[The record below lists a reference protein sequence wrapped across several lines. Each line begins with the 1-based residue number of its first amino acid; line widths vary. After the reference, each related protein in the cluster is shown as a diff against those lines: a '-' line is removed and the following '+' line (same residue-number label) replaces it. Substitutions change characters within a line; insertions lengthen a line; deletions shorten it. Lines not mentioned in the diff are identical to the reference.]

1 MRRIRRKKD
10 RSNESEAQPG
20 PDDADDADDG
30 VNFDDLITRELGSP
44 SVTDF
49 GEDRTIPAPE
59 DGSLAGP
66 RVDVTLEGSDA
77 ENARLRAELLN
88 PPAPTA
94 GPSAAATVA
103 AARASVMT
111 KASPPAM
118 PGSAPTSPTEP
129 VLGETPLADMTS
141 QDTPTVDMSG
151 VESSRIQSAAVPAS
165 AVPASAEAASVM
177 PAGVMPS
184 VEVDASPQAVSD
196 ATADADSVLEPHDAL
211 IVPPEP
217 NQLPATGEPLQET
230 PQPRPRPQTQP
241 QPISAPGGRGASG
254 FSQLGFWDRYEEA
267 TAAAELFTVPP
278 AAVTVVIGSL
288 DVAVPIVER
297 CQSNHWVSDCEVF
310 VLSERE
316 QVPGQPTWTMV
327 RRPSEIVSVLES
339 GESDFPLLV
348 IDVPRELPAWIRP
361 LIVRLRQGGVGLVHY
376 VLGDDPSDEDLA
388 TWHGELGRPSVLDLA
403 APVGPDRVLELLDR
417 GEPISSVAGMPIST
431 ELLLALRLNRG

>member
-10 RSNESEAQPG
+10 RSKDSEARPG
-20 PDDADDADDG
+20 PDDADDG
-30 VNFDDLITRELGSP
+30 VSFDDLITRELGAP
-44 SVTDF
+44 SVTEF
-49 GEDRTIPAPE
+49 GEDTTA
-59 DGSLAGP
+59 LADNEPLVGP
-66 RVDVTLEGSDA
+66 RVDVTLEGSEA

-88 PPAPTA
+88 PPTPSA

-103 AARASVMT
+103 AARASVMA
-111 KASPPAM
+111 KASAPA
-118 PGSAPTSPTEP
+118 PSGAEP
-129 VLGETPLADMTS
+129 VSPLESGPGETPMVEWAQVETPQVETVTTEPLATRLSVGSVTS
-141 QDTPTVDMSG
+141 HAPAATPQVD
-151 VESSRIQSAAVPAS
+151 SAAT
-165 AVPASAEAASVM
+165 AATI
-177 PAGVMPS
+177 ANTG
-184 VEVDASPQAVSD
+184 A
-196 ATADADSVLEPHDAL
+196 VLEPHDAL
-211 IVPPEP
+211 IVPSDPEESP
-217 NQLPATGEPLQET
+217 FASEAIHET
-230 PQPRPRPQTQP
+230 AKPDLMQAERRV
-241 QPISAPGGRGASG
+241 SG
-254 FSQLGFWDRYEEA
+254 FSQTDFWDRYEEA

-288 DVAVPIVER
+288 DVAIPIVER
-297 CQSNHWVSDCEVF
+297 CQSNHWVSDCDVF
-310 VLSERE
+310 VLSERD
-316 QVPGQPTWTMV
+316 QVPTQPTWTMV
-327 RRPSEIVSVLES
+327 RRPSEIVSVLEN